1 MANKTK
7 QAVDAATKILKEQNS
22 KKTYVFIATVNGVED
37 GTEGIQVGQFIDN
50 FNDLETLG
58 LLQKAISFRLGGE

>member
-7 QAVDAATKILKEQNS
+7 QAVEAAAKILKETKN
-22 KKTYVFIATVNGVED
+22 KKSYVLIVTANDTNNGSEA
-37 GTEGIQVGQFIDN
+37 IQVGQFIDN